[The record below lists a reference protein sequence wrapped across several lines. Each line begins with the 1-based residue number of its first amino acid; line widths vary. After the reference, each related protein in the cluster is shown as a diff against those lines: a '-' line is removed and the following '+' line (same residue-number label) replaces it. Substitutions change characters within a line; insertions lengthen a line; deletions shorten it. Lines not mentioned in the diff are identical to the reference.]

1 MSPELIWGVI
11 AGMALT
17 NVVLRFVPLAIL
29 SRLALPAV
37 VERWLSYV
45 PVTVMA
51 AIVAT
56 EVLRPSG
63 HWLPLN
69 DNPYLLAMVPTALIY
84 RYTRSFLGATVGGV
98 AAFLAFRYLLG

>member
-1 MSPELIWGVI
+1 MSAGLVWTVI
-11 AGMALT
+11 IGMALT

-29 SRLALPAV
+29 SRLALPRV

-51 AIVAT
+51 AILAT

-63 HWLPLN
+63 AWLPLN
-69 DNPYLLAMVPTALIY
+69 DNPYLLATVPTALIY
-84 RYTRSFLGATVGGV
+84 WYTRSFLGATVGGV
-98 AAFLAFRYLLG
+98 IAFLAFSYLLG